1 MFCVIQEVQTKKPD
15 KDGYPKELISKYMK
29 MSISGRDCSHYYY
42 SYSEERFERPIKSS
56 YRISIHSS
64 FRKNGKPQKRQFVI
78 CTVKYYDLATDYFTL
93 YDWGDSRIQAAAH
106 ELQVSPADI
115 YSLIDAKLEPLK
127 DRIISAFHQT
137 EEYKTHEEHERITT
151 IYAARKVQFAEQ
163 YEIDASEYDCVYD
176 VFGNLRNPEYLK
188 KIQDDY
194 KLRKECER
202 KRRSYQKKT
211 YSNYSGY
218 YSGTG
223 GSSYGVSVHGN
234 YTEGEKTLLKQ
245 FYRELSK
252 RFHPDSNPGEDTS
265 EHMKLLNRLKN
276 EWGV

>member
-151 IYAARKVQFAEQ
+151 IYAAKKVQFAEQ

-188 KIQDDY
+188 RSRMIINSGKSVRGKDVVT
-194 KLRKECER
+194 RKRHTVTTADIIPEPEAVVMVFRFMVTTPKER
-202 KRRSYQKKT
+202 K
-211 YSNYSGY
+211 
-218 YSGTG
+218 
-223 GSSYGVSVHGN
+223 
-234 YTEGEKTLLKQ
+234 LC
-245 FYRELSK
+245 
-252 RFHPDSNPGEDTS
+252 
-265 EHMKLLNRLKN
+265 
-276 EWGV
+276 